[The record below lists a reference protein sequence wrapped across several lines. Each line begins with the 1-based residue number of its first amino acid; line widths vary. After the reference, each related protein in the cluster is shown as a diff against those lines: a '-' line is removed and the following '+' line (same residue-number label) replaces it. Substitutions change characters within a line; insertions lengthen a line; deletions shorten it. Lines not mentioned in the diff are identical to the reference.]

1 MYLHIDQNVDSNS
14 LDSSEVHLT
23 KDISCCVVIVEFG
36 LISRFCRINDFFYSL
51 IWLTFTIEL
60 NEKNVTYYLLKIFP
74 NLSVNFSVYVVS
86 RASINFYILLQKES
100 ISQLIRDTFRNFS
113 FVILLIVYSI
123 IQS

>member
-1 MYLHIDQNVDSNS
+1 MS
-14 LDSSEVHLT
+14 LKIFHAAWLSLNLGW
-23 KDISCCVVIVEFG
+23 FPA
-36 LISRFCRINDFFYSL
+36 FCRINDFFYSL

-86 RASINFYILLQKES
+86 RASINFYILLQKEG

>member
-1 MYLHIDQNVDSNS
+1 MLRGYRWIWADFPLFV
-14 LDSSEVHLT
+14 ELT
-23 KDISCCVVIVEFG
+23 VSF
-36 LISRFCRINDFFYSL
+36 SL

>member
-1 MYLHIDQNVDSNS
+1 MLRGYRWIWADFPLFV
-14 LDSSEVHLT
+14 ELT
-23 KDISCCVVIVEFG
+23 ISF
-36 LISRFCRINDFFYSL
+36 SL